1 MAGIMATS
9 LCRSF
14 WRFGQAAILAAA
26 LAVVA
31 AIPAEA
37 AKKAHP
43 SYFSS
48 VEIRSSNLKPFKKWR
63 CAEAVFPGTEET
75 GQESVL

>member
-14 WRFGQAAILAAA
+14 GRFGQAAILATG

-37 AKKAHP
+37 AKKSYP
-43 SYFSS
+43 SYFNS

-63 CAEAVFPGTEET
+63 AR
-75 GQESVL
+75 